1 MRNNVKISMLGGR
14 DGSSRSTTP
23 TARNYS
29 SDNLLEPSEQ
39 QRSPQPPDLSGDED
53 SDMEI
58 DVDSETETQQLYR
71 EEIQRINLLTRNLYV
86 HSDFLGYDE
95 FMYLRNST
103 LGQKTINGNPNPSY
117 DPAALLTVYMEIL
130 INNRTDFEELD
141 EYSPEDEDFSQ
152 DLVTV
157 MTTLKSDE
165 KPEHYENDLEWL
177 FMEDILPLFKKAFKE
192 DYDDTYTLEDHLR
205 TELVY
210 EGPLKPFLTKHM
222 TKIDRKLREYKNLA
236 TRNETRTTGGGKWTA
251 KYKRSIDCKKPR
263 GFSQR
268 QYCNYGRKKKT
279 GNKHTNK
286 RNNKNKKKRSR
297 KTSKKTTK
305 KRKSRKKKSSRK

>member
-1 MRNNVKISMLGGR
+1 MKNHIKIPMLGGR

-39 QRSPQPPDLSGDED
+39 ERSPQPPDLSEDED

-58 DVDSETETQQLYR
+58 DMGPETENQQLFR
-71 EEIQRINLLTRNLYV
+71 EEMQRINLLTRNLYV

-95 FMYLRNST
+95 FMYLKNST
-103 LGQKTINGNPNPSY
+103 LGQKTTNGVANPIY
-117 DPAALLTVYMEIL
+117 DPVALLTVYMEIL

-152 DLVTV
+152 DLVRV
-157 MTTLKSDE
+157 MTTLKSDD
-165 KPEHYENDLEWL
+165 KPEHYEHDLEWF
-177 FMEDILPLFKKAFKE
+177 FMEDILPLFQKAFKE

-210 EGPLKPFLTKHM
+210 EGPLKPFLTKHK

-236 TRNETRTTGGGKWTA
+236 MRNETETTGGGKWTA
-251 KYKRSIDCKKPR
+251 KYKRSINCKRPR

-279 GNKHTNK
+279 TSKHTKK
-286 RNNKNKKKRSR
+286 RNNNKNKRTR
-297 KTSKKTTK
+297 RTSKKTTK
-305 KRKSRKKKSSRK
+305 KRKSRKKKSHRK

>member
-1 MRNNVKISMLGGR
+1 MKNHIKMTMLGGR

-23 TARNYS
+23 TARNLS
-29 SDNLLEPSEQ
+29 SDNLVEQSEQ
-39 QRSPQPPDLSGDED
+39 ERAPPPPDLLGDED
-53 SDMEI
+53 SDTDI
-58 DVDSETETQQLYR
+58 DMGPETETQQLFR
-71 EEIQRINLLTRNLYV
+71 EEMQRINLLTRNLYV

-95 FMYLRNST
+95 FMYLRNSM

-141 EYSPEDEDFSQ
+141 EYSPEDENFSQ

-165 KPEHYENDLEWL
+165 KPEQYENDLEWF

-192 DYDDTYTLEDHLR
+192 DYDDTFTLEDHLR

-210 EGPLKPFLTKHM
+210 DGPLKPFLTKHM

-236 TRNETRTTGGGKWTA
+236 TRNDTEATGGGKWTA

-279 GNKHTNK
+279 GNKHTKK
-286 RNNKNKKKRSR
+286 RNNKNKKKRTH
-297 KTSKKTTK
+297 KTSKKTTR